1 MAATVDLP
9 MPMEPVS
16 PSRVVERDMT
26 TRARRGAR
34 ATTRRRARGFERR
47 ASSTSRARAIDR
59 SNRRACAERGA
70 L

>member
-26 TRARRGAR
+26 TRARR
-34 ATTRRRARGFERR
+34 
-47 ASSTSRARAIDR
+47 
-59 SNRRACAERGA
+59 
-70 L
+70 